1 LPDDGCV
8 GGPEIGFGKAG
19 VFTAAG
25 KRITARTVLITRK
38 KDGKEVSNQRTVNS
52 KDGKTRTSYWKDKDE
67 KGEPIT
73 WTAVFDRP

>member
-1 LPDDGCV
+1 M
-8 GGPEIGFGKAG
+8 
-19 VFTAAG
+19 
-25 KRITARTVLITRK
+25 LITRK

-73 WTAVFDRP
+73 WTAVFDRQ